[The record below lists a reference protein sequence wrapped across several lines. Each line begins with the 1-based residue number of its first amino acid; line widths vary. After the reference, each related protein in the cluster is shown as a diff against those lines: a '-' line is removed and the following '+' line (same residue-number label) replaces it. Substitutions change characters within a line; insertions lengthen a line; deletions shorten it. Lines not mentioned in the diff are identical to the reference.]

1 MLTSMPLLNN
11 VLSDLRASEEAKG
24 MCSLYFTKES
34 HIHTLLNLVLSSD
47 LPIVMPQMP
56 PLDYFSS
63 ITFEVYE
70 RITSRGYASSV
81 PSASASAP
89 QSPRAGSAALG
100 PAVSSER
107 SSSSTPAPHSMALNG
122 AGAAPG
128 TAGGRQSPNK
138 AERSLIITVSEGA
151 HSSNILSINLDAR
164 HALAPL
170 PRRPLTSHVDFD
182 EALHKLGSHKLVG
195 DTDRGQI
202 EGDAVYF
209 GGEDADRH
217 LLPVKTKQ
225 RRGSLDTDQSSIRGV
240 LRNL

>member
-47 LPIVMPQMP
+47 LPIVMPQIP

-70 RITSRGYASSV
+70 RITSGGYASSI
-81 PSASASAP
+81 PSASAP
-89 QSPRAGSAALG
+89 QSPRVGASAPGL
-100 PAVSSER
+100 SSSAER
-107 SSSSTPAPHSMALNG
+107 SSSSTPAPAGSGNG
-122 AGAAPG
+122 
-128 TAGGRQSPNK
+128 AGGRQSPNK

-240 LRNL
+240 LKNL